1 MMSGMH
7 FIIEPPK
14 FSLYGIIILVAL
26 AVGALY
32 IFALL
37 KKEKLLQNNVYLYL
51 LIYFISVFT
60 FSKLFTVIVSKGEAN
75 IINAGLSSYGAML
88 GVFAASF
95 IFESILD
102 LDGKLIRY
110 SVVSLPLIYGISKT
124 GCFIAGC
131 CCGLPY
137 DGPFSVIYPDG
148 ENIPLI
154 PVQLI
159 ETVCFLLIFF
169 ILNAFSTKRYIVYI
183 TVISCALLKFLLD
196 YLRNDHLTKSITVN
210 QIFSIVLVGVTL
222 IWLFMKKI
230 KQEIGDKE

>member
-1 MMSGMH
+1 MPYMR
-7 FIIEPPK
+7 FIIEPQK
-14 FSLYGIIILVAL
+14 FSLYGVIVFAAL
-26 AVGALY
+26 AIGALY

-37 KKEKLLQNNVYLYL
+37 KKDKLMQKNVYLYL
-51 LIYFISVFT
+51 LIYVISVIM
-60 FSKLFTVIVSKGEAN
+60 FSKLFTVVVSAGEKN
-75 IINAGLSSYGAML
+75 IINAGMSSYGAMI

-95 IFESILD
+95 IFESMLD

-110 SVVSLPLIYGISKT
+110 SVISLPLIYGISKT
-124 GCFIAGC
+124 ACFISGC

-159 ETVCFLLIFF
+159 ETVCFLIIFI
-169 ILNAFSTKRYIVYI
+169 ILNAFRKKRYIVYI

-210 QIFSIVLVGVTL
+210 QIFSLVLVVVTL
-222 IWLFMKKI
+222 ILFFKNKR
-230 KQEIGDKE
+230 KQEIVDKE

>member
-1 MMSGMH
+1 MMPDMR

-14 FSLYGIIILVAL
+14 FSLYGVIILAAL

-37 KKEKLLQNNVYLYL
+37 KKDKLLQNNVYLYL

-60 FSKLFTVIVSKGEAN
+60 FSKLFTVIESKGEAN

-102 LDGKLIRY
+102 LEGKLIRY
-110 SVVSLPLIYGISKT
+110 SVISLPLIYGISKT

-131 CCGLPY
+131 CGGLPY

-159 ETVCFLLIFF
+159 ETVCFLFIFI
-169 ILNAFSTKRYIVYI
+169 ILNAFRSKRYIVYI
-183 TVISCALLKFLLD
+183 SVVAGALHKFLLD

-210 QIFSIVLVGVTL
+210 QIFSIVLVVVTV
-222 IWLFMKKI
+222 ILFFKKKR
-230 KQEIGDKE
+230 KQEIVDKE

>member
-1 MMSGMH
+1 MMPDMR

-14 FSLYGIIILVAL
+14 FSLYGVIILAAL

-37 KKEKLLQNNVYLYL
+37 KKDKLLQNNVYLYL

-60 FSKLFTVIVSKGEAN
+60 FSKLFTVIESKGEAN

-102 LDGKLIRY
+102 LEGKLIRY
-110 SVVSLPLIYGISKT
+110 SVISLPLIYGISKT

-131 CCGLPY
+131 CGGLPY

-159 ETVCFLLIFF
+159 ETVCFLFIFI
-169 ILNAFSTKRYIVYI
+169 ILNAFRSKRYIVYI

-210 QIFSIVLVGVTL
+210 QIFSIVLVVVTV
-222 IWLFMKKI
+222 ILFFKKKR
-230 KQEIGDKE
+230 KQEIVDKE

>member
-1 MMSGMH
+1 MMSGMR

-37 KKEKLLQNNVYLYL
+37 KKDTLLQNNVYLYL

-169 ILNAFSTKRYIVYI
+169 ILNAFSTKRYIAYI

-222 IWLFMKKI
+222 IWLFMKKR
-230 KQEIGDKE
+230 KQEIVDKE